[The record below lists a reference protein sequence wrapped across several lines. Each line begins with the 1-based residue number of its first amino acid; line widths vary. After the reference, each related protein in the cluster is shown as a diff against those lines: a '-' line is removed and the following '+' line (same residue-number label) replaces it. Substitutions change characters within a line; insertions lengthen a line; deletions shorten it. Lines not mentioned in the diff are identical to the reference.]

1 MKFPKQKPWRSEK
14 HRRNIASLNC
24 AVCGRHGP
32 SQCAHINHGKG
43 LAMKVCDSL
52 TFPACPQCHTAHDQ
66 GGNVS
71 REERWLREWQYVD
84 ATRANL
90 IRKNLWPAEVEA
102 AYKVAIQPLARVVHA
117 DKEVA

>member
-14 HRRNIASLNC
+14 HRRNVASLNC
-24 AVCGRHGP
+24 VVCGRHGP

-66 GGNVS
+66 GGME
-71 REERWLREWQYVD
+71 RETRWKREWEYVD

-90 IRKNLWPAEVEA
+90 IRKNLWPAEVEK
-102 AYKVAIQPLARVVHA
+102 AYQVAIQPLARVVHA
-117 DKEVA
+117 DLETAL